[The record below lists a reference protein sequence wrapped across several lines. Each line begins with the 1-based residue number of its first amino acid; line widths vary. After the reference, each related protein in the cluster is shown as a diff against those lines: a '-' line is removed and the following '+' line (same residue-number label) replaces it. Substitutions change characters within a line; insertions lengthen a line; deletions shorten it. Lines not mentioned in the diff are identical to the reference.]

1 MNVRHL
7 APRAGAIA
15 CLATALAGAAP
26 FLLIDGHA
34 ELLGDYYGAGPV
46 GLTTIVLFAAVGVVA
61 FASAERGNVDP
72 VTMAG
77 GLVVLGVV
85 LVVGSALWW
94 LAIDET
100 VLYSFPQEYRWL
112 EWHPP
117 VVVAASIAVA
127 VVGGGYARAVLE

>member
-7 APRAGAIA
+7 APRAGALA

-34 ELLGDYYGAGPV
+34 ELLGDYYGAGPI
-46 GLTTIVLFAAVGVVA
+46 GLTMIVIFAAVGVVA

-85 LVVGSALWW
+85 L
-94 LAIDET
+94 T
-100 VLYSFPQEYRWL
+100 
-112 EWHPP
+112 
-117 VVVAASIAVA
+117 AVA
-127 VVGGGYARAVLE
+127 GYALIETLGGGLGAIPPELAMTAVFGAFLLVTAAATRRHVPHR